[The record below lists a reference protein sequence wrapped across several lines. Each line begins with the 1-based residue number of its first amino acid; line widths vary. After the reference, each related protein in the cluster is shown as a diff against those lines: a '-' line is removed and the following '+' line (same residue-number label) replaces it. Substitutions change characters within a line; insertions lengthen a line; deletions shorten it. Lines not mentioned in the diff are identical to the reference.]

1 MSWKHGGGTGGVALP
16 ALGHALAGSI
26 STALSHLLTYPLD
39 LVVTR
44 LQVRQRGRP
53 QGVGGGGEEERTG
66 DADDDDPGSRS
77 KADVMNRETRDDDVA
92 GFRSVLDAVRDVYR
106 GGRDG
111 SGDGR
116 GWKAFYSGVEYDV
129 FKSMADAFLFFLA
142 YTFLRG
148 RMSRRVLV
156 GDGARKGRRSLSV
169 PEELVVGM
177 LAGAFGKAFTT
188 PVQVIITRKQMMGLN
203 ARKMN
208 RKAGTVSSEK
218 SGTLGEEE
226 EGVAGSDRRGDGRG
240 HRDEQDASSARA
252 IARQIYRRKGLRGFW
267 AGYTATLIL
276 TLNPSLTFLLH
287 RVFSRLLLSRSRRVQ
302 AHPGSLVTFFLAAL
316 SKAVASTVTYPFS
329 LAKARLQAADGDA
342 DEGSKSG
349 SGSENEKKSA
359 VKGVFQDTIFHSVV
373 RIVRRDGASALYAGL
388 EAEVLKGFLSHGN
401 TMAIKERVHVIVVW
415 LYLSTFRALKDGIGG
430 DEFLDDSFQK
440 VKMSDFNKAR

>member
-1 MSWKHGGGTGGVALP
+1 MALP

-44 LQVRQRGRP
+44 LQVQQRRQ
-53 QGVGGGGEEERTG
+53 GGGGEEEGGGQQQR
-66 DADDDDPGSRS
+66 ADSDSDSGPRSRS
-77 KADVMNRETRDDDVA
+77 KPGLTIKSGLANKEERGNTGGYR
-92 GFRSVLDAVRDVYR
+92 GVLDAARKIYR
-106 GGRDG
+106 GEHEG
-111 SGDGR
+111 SGTSGGDWR
-116 GWKAFYSGVEYDV
+116 AFYSGVEYDV

-148 RMSRRVLV
+148 KMLSRL
-156 GDGARKGRRSLSV
+156 RKGGKTKTKTGSLSV

-188 PVQVIITRKQMMGLN
+188 PVQMIITRKQMMGVD
-203 ARKMN
+203 AK
-208 RKAGTVSSEK
+208 SSKGFGISER
-218 SGTLGEEE
+218 G
-226 EGVAGSDRRGDGRG
+226 GVAGSEKVDGDN
-240 HRDEQDASSARA
+240 DNKPSTARA

-287 RVFSRLLLSRSRRVQ
+287 RVFSRLLLSRSRRIH

-316 SKAVASTVTYPFS
+316 SKAVASTITYPFS
-329 LAKARLQAADGDA
+329 LAKARLQAVDVDSDA
-342 DEGSKSG
+342 DA
-349 SGSENEKKSA
+349 A
-359 VKGVFQDTIFHSVV
+359 VGFQDTIFHSVV
-373 RIVRRDGASALYAGL
+373 RIVKRDGVGALYAGL

-401 TMAIKERVHVIVVW
+401 TMAIKERVHAMVVW
-415 LYLSTFRALKDGIGG
+415 LYLIAFRALKNGIGG
-430 DEFLDDSFQK
+430 DEFLDDNFQRTK
-440 VKMSDFNKAR
+440 IGSLKKSR